1 MTCAWARPSSC
12 GNLENEP
19 VEMFSPH
26 PVSLPFKLTNKPI
39 LAKDKLI
46 LLQNNFE
53 IYERFFLKNKGFSPK
68 FSKVTHSW
76 SQELVAIHHITFKA
90 FMIYI
95 SVLAQMLLVK
105 HNCEMWKSQWIVIK
119 CLDAKKKKKHCTE
132 IRILSWHSNEF
143 WFSSHFALK

>member
-1 MTCAWARPSSC
+1 MTCAWPSPSSC

-53 IYERFFLKNKGFSPK
+53 IYERFFKKTRHFFLNFQKSP
-68 FSKVTHSW
+68 HSW
-76 SQELVAIHHITFKA
+76 SQELVAIHYITFKA

-95 SVLAQMLLVK
+95 SVLAQILLVK
-105 HNCEMWKSQWIVIK
+105 HNCEMWKSEWIVIK
-119 CLDAKKKKKHCTE
+119 RLDAKKKKTLHRNLLE
-132 IRILSWHSNEF
+132 FYHGIPMSSEFQVILH
-143 WFSSHFALK
+143 